1 MTKYSTAVGRG
12 LYGELDALGLLDYG
26 SVISG
31 GLVQTI
37 LAIEV
42 PITANKEVFTSLALY
57 ELSAV
62 DYVRNVLL
70 GQGKY
75 LAQANGDYRVF
86 LPSENARQCE
96 RYISSAN
103 KKLNRS
109 LKLSRNTH
117 LSANSEINNLTAR
130 VLITKASI
138 RKPHQ

>member
-1 MTKYSTAVGRG
+1 MTKYSTAVGKG
-12 LYGELDALGLLDYG
+12 LYAELDGLELLDYG

-31 GLVQTI
+31 ELVQTI
-37 LAIEV
+37 LNIEIPV
-42 PITANKEVFTSLALY
+42 TANKEVFTSLALY

-70 GQGKY
+70 GHGKY

-86 LPSENARQCE
+86 LPSENAKQCE

-103 KKLNRS
+103 KKLSRS

-117 LSANSEINNLTAR
+117 LVPNGELNNLSAR
-130 VLITKASI
+130 VLITKAAI
-138 RKPHQ
+138 RKPH